1 MSVNKEEKNNKNEHR
16 WKQVT
21 LILDVFFFFLNISIK
36 TLFYMVYNYYY
47 YFVMLFE
54 IGDYSCVLN

>member
-21 LILDVFFFFLNISIK
+21 LILDVFFFFFKYINKDTFLHGLQLLL
-36 TLFYMVYNYYY
+36 LFCYVIRDWR
-47 YFVMLFE
+47 L
-54 IGDYSCVLN
+54 